1 MIIVYLTFN
10 YSTPSFKVVR
20 KQSFYLLDIE
30 KAIFVL
36 LLTNSKCIFHG
47 KLTGWFALQMLLY
60 AEIY

>member
-1 MIIVYLTFN
+1 MLMIIVYLTFN

-47 KLTGWFALQMLLY
+47 KLMG
-60 AEIY
+60 